1 MGILACT
8 FAELTRLS
16 ENDLIAKHD
25 QMVEHVE
32 TDVNYYLEELRHRR
46 MERLVKEQSHIAA
59 KMERFTKWVA
69 AMTCVVTVAT
79 IFTAVV
85 SFFR

>member
-8 FAELTRLS
+8 FTELTRLF
-16 ENDLIAKHD
+16 EDDVIAKHD
-25 QMVEHVE
+25 QLVEHVE

-46 MERLVKEQSHIAA
+46 MERLVREQSHIAA
-59 KMERFTKWVA
+59 EMERFTKWIA

-85 SFFR
+85 SFSR